1 MLAYYF
7 IYHYFYIKLYASIT
21 NFDLTMLFNQ
31 INVLKLKPQQF
42 ILKWHNNIH
51 VVISTLC

>member
-21 NFDLTMLFNQ
+21 NFDLRLLINQ
-31 INVLKLKPQQF
+31 INGSKIKPQQF